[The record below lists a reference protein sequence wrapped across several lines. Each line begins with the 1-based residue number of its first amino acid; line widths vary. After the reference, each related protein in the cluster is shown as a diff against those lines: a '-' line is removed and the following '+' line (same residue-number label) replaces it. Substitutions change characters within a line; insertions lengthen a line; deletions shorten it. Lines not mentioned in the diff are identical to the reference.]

1 MSENFAELFEES
13 LKNSVMQT
21 GAVIEAEV
29 IDINGD
35 YVVVNAGLKSEAEIP
50 ASQFRDAE
58 GKVAVSIGDQVEVAI
73 EALED
78 GFGNTRLSRERAR
91 RVKSWEA
98 LKDAFDEQKVVTGFL
113 TGKVKGG
120 FTISLDEVRAFL
132 PGSLADVRPVT
143 DSTYLEN
150 RELEFKVIKFDQ

>member
-1 MSENFAELFEES
+1 M
-13 LKNSVMQT
+13 
-21 GAVIEAEV
+21 
-29 IDINGD
+29 
-35 YVVVNAGLKSEAEIP
+35 
-50 ASQFRDAE
+50 
-58 GKVAVSIGDQVEVAI
+58 AI

-98 LKDAFDEQKVVTGFL
+98 LKTAFDNEAIVTGFL

-132 PGSLADVRPVT
+132 PGSLADVR
-143 DSTYLEN
+143 
-150 RELEFKVIKFDQ
+150 